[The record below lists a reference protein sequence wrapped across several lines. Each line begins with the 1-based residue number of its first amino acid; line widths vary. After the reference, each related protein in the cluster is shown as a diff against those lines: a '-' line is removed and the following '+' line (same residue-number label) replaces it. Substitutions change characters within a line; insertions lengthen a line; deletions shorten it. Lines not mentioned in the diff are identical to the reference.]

1 MHEIFLSMNRKESK
15 KAVALTYDQRLDKAP
30 KVVARGRGHMAE
42 KIMTIARQNNIPL
55 QQDSELAAVLELL
68 EPGTEIPPELYQAV
82 AEILAFVYRL
92 NQEYAPQ

>member
-1 MHEIFLSMNRKESK
+1 MNRKESK

>member
-1 MHEIFLSMNRKESK
+1 MIRKESK